1 MSARES
7 RPKLVRSLQAM
18 WENHYQQNT
27 YLKAVSIGD
36 GSALRGIKNSRL
48 EFQFPVT
55 VLCGPNSTGKTTFLA
70 LSVLAFHDD
79 SSLKISSTKK
89 KCYDFGYFFGF
100 SDKDKHKSG
109 IKITWEYADGKRDEF
124 AKGEQ
129 RWMRYMKKNGV
140 PRRPIRGCKFV
151 GLSRIVPT
159 FEKKG
164 YSKEFRSLKKHK
176 TNIENQDL
184 SIYMGEIM
192 GKPYTS
198 LTPYENPNSAS
209 SHRLNEY
216 NSTHTSFNA
225 GAGEECLTYILDT
238 LLSAKDGSIIAI
250 EEIEIGLH
258 PATMEKLVDAILDIA
273 RKKKLQILI
282 TTHSPDFLRCC
293 PKESVMLAERS
304 ENNEVYFTHMPNIEN
319 AVYSVG
325 GKANAS
331 LFIVCEDEM
340 SANFINLCINKKQRD
355 IVRINSYGGQD
366 ELLTKAEVIAKSN
379 GKNVLIIWDGDA
391 KDDLLKQKEP
401 KEPNVYTAKLPGG
414 FSPEKFII
422 SQIKNDNIKQKIL
435 DEYDINESDW
445 AKLKNNIQ
453 VLSDDHDLVYTL
465 TKHLIAS
472 EDKDTLLMKNICKI
486 VYQNQKGIFS
496 DLLRK
501 IEDIL
506 NPKKAAA

>member
-7 RPKLVRSLQAM
+7 RPKLVKSLQSM
-18 WENHYQQNT
+18 WKDHYQQNT

-36 GSALRGIKNSRL
+36 GSELRGIKNSRL

-70 LSVLAFHDD
+70 LSVLAFHDN
-79 SSLKISSTKK
+79 SSLKISSKK
-89 KCYDFGYFFGF
+89 KKYYDFGYFFGF

-109 IKITWEYADGKRDEF
+109 IKITWEYADGKHDEF

-129 RWMRYMKKNGV
+129 RWMRYMKKNRV
-140 PRRPIRGCKFV
+140 PRRPERGCEFV

-164 YSKEFRSLKKHK
+164 YLKEFRNLKKHK
-176 TNIENQDL
+176 PKTENMDL
-184 SIYMGEIM
+184 PTYMGQIM

-198 LTPYENPNSAS
+198 VTPYEDPNSAS

-273 RKKKLQILI
+273 IKKKLQILI
-282 TTHSPDFLRCC
+282 TTHSPDFLRSCL
-293 PKESVMLAERS
+293 KECVMLAERS
-304 ENNEVYFTHMPNIEN
+304 ENKVDFTHMPNIEN
-319 AVYSVG
+319 AVQSVG

-340 SANFINLCINKKQRD
+340 SANFINLCINKKQ
-355 IVRINSYGGQD
+355 
-366 ELLTKAEVIAKSN
+366 
-379 GKNVLIIWDGDA
+379 
-391 KDDLLKQKEP
+391 
-401 KEPNVYTAKLPGG
+401 
-414 FSPEKFII
+414 
-422 SQIKNDNIKQKIL
+422 
-435 DEYDINESDW
+435 
-445 AKLKNNIQ
+445 
-453 VLSDDHDLVYTL
+453 
-465 TKHLIAS
+465 
-472 EDKDTLLMKNICKI
+472 
-486 VYQNQKGIFS
+486 
-496 DLLRK
+496 
-501 IEDIL
+501 
-506 NPKKAAA
+506 